1 MARRGESL
9 LGHRSAGG
17 EQLHCASLVFS
28 WVLCLSQHYRSGENH
43 FFLIKE
49 LAKYAVVNAY
59 FVAFLIRSIQDAS
72 GKTKA
77 ASSDDAL
84 PCPLG

>member
-9 LGHRSAGG
+9 LGHWSAGG

-28 WVLCLSQHYRSGENH
+28 WALCLSQHYRSGENH
-43 FFLIKE
+43 FFLITE
-49 LAKYAVVNAY
+49 LAKYAVIHAH
-59 FVAFLIRSIQDAS
+59 FVAFLISSIQDTS
-72 GKTKA
+72 EKTKG